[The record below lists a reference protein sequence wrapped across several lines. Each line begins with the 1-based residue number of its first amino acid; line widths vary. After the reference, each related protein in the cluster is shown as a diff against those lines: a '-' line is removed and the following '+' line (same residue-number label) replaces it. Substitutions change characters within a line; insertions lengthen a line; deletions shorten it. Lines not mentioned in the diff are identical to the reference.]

1 MDNFNLVKLWDVI
14 YNFFRVLYNF
24 VVKKVEEAET
34 ENDNEP
40 A

>member
-14 YNFFRVLYNF
+14 HNFFRVLYNF

-40 A
+40 V